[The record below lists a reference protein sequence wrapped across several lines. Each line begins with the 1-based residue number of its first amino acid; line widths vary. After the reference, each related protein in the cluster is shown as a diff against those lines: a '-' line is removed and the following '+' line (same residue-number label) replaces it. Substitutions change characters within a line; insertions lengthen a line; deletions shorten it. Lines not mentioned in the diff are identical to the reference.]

1 MKPLIENS
9 EKPWTFRPPPST
21 LDFVD
26 PSDFV
31 ALERHVQ
38 SHLRCSHLLVDCAQ
52 TRLTEQ
58 MAGLEVQTATTIH
71 TFTRAVSEGN
81 QEMRMIG
88 LAAEELAIQ
97 TKNAYNLVSK
107 LVDLTLRVKQALSP
121 HHRQQL
127 DKSSALY
134 RAGRPGVST
143 EALRQLTGSNASI
156 PSVVS
161 QSSKFWLEKALPKW
175 TEVSPDRKV
184 VEARKRGG
192 IPASV
197 RGAVWRRAIGNAK
210 GLTMRDYERVFEGDG
225 SAENVGL
232 IEHDVPRT
240 FHRLELFV
248 NPTES
253 FAVDLKTVLE
263 RFARWNSDLGYVQ
276 GMSYIAGLLL
286 LNMSPFECW
295 ICLDNLVAAS
305 HLLRSIFTMQVGGI
319 VQHARIFEMMLSE
332 EMPAVYGRLRDLE
345 VTSDHFLLD
354 WFMTLYCR
362 KLPLRAV
369 ARVWDLYLLGGEIEL
384 HKVAVTLMRVHRAE
398 ILGAESMEALVK
410 VLVSPMVDNSLDED
424 EFISM
429 VCKVEAKQHW
439 VRVLKKIN

>member
-1 MKPLIENS
+1 
-9 EKPWTFRPPPST
+9 
-21 LDFVD
+21 
-26 PSDFV
+26 
-31 ALERHVQ
+31 
-38 SHLRCSHLLVDCAQ
+38 
-52 TRLTEQ
+52 
-58 MAGLEVQTATTIH
+58 
-71 TFTRAVSEGN
+71 
-81 QEMRMIG
+81 
-88 LAAEELAIQ
+88 
-97 TKNAYNLVSK
+97 
-107 LVDLTLRVKQALSP
+107 
-121 HHRQQL
+121 
-127 DKSSALY
+127 
-134 RAGRPGVST
+134 
-143 EALRQLTGSNASI
+143 
-156 PSVVS
+156 
-161 QSSKFWLEKALPKW
+161 
-175 TEVSPDRKV
+175 
-184 VEARKRGG
+184 
-192 IPASV
+192 
-197 RGAVWRRAIGNAK
+197 
-210 GLTMRDYERVFEGDG
+210 MRDYERVFEGDG